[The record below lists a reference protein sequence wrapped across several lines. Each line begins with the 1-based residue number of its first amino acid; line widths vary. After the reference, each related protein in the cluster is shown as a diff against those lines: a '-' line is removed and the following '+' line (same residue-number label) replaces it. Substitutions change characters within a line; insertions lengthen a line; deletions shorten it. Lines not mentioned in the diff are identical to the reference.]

1 MEFDANPDGYSGMGY
16 SPEYQ
21 TPGHQSR
28 ADIVKAQNAET
39 HFDRRGM
46 GKTGLTRRP
55 VSEAE
60 RLTICMLRGKGLSAI
75 EIGEQ
80 LHRSAATVASV
91 LSNAERLSKSLG
103 LNYDWR
109 ADIKEKSIVA
119 LRAGL
124 VAEEDPYKRA
134 NLGLAGLKGLG
145 EFEGDGAKV
154 NIAALINAV
163 PENMKHRYITLDT
176 PIAPGIT
183 IEGDTD
189 GKSQHHSD

>member
-1 MEFDANPDGYSGMGY
+1 MSTDPNPDNYSGMGY

-21 TPGHQSR
+21 RSGNETR

-80 LHRSAATVASV
+80 LHRSAATVATV

-109 ADIKEKSIVA
+109 ADIKEKSIA
-119 LRAGL
+119 AFRAGL

-145 EFEGDGAKV
+145 EFENDGAKL
-154 NIAALINAV
+154 NINALINAV
-163 PENMKHRYITLDT
+163 PEAMRTRYVSLDPLPPKAITNGE
-176 PIAPGIT
+176 AAN
-183 IEGDTD
+183 
-189 GKSQHHSD
+189 GKPESA